1 MDLEVVKVYN
11 LMTGCTITGCCDSYK
26 VDPSLITSKDLLDS
40 YLEEGFELIDSKSLL
55 VTTYRELEIYMNWMC
70 QYSKDF
76 ESLIACIYI
85 NDFYVL
91 GIKRK

>member
-1 MDLEVVKVYN
+1 MDLEVVKIYN
-11 LMTGCTITGCCDSYK
+11 LMTGCAITGCCDSYK

-85 NDFYVL
+85 NDFFVL
-91 GIKRK
+91 GIRK